1 MAEVRS
7 PEVVPA
13 PAKPVEG
20 LQGRADHLV
29 VVLGIGGHDDNGRGA
44 LDAVQLEVQAFPRLR
59 HPEMGFNRGPNL
71 MRLMLPRCKQ
81 AGTCMAQRIV

>member
-1 MAEVRS
+1 MRS

-29 VVLGIGGHDDNGRGA
+29 VVLGIGGHDDDGRSA
-44 LDAVQLEVQAFPRLR
+44 LDPIQLEVQAFPCLQQS
-59 HPEMGFNRGPNL
+59 EMGLEYDL
-71 MRLMLPRCKQ
+71 MRRCVPGASGKPH
-81 AGTCMAQRIV
+81 A